1 MKRLKVCA
9 GLSFQHLFCLSG
21 GDEQNSRR
29 WSKQESQQAHPVDI
43 NLEPL
48 SPHIHTHTHCVPV
61 HKTNGEINL
70 KNIFAR
76 TMLLFTAWIYKRVS
90 IYYLLHV
97 SKWFSIITLNHVFK
111 DTLDSEEAE
120 WASETVPNRK
130 WPTAYYLNI
139 IPNVSHLC
147 CSSFMG
153 REVTQVSCFFSYFC
167 SHKVRNYDHFVCVHV
182 SGLYVGGLN
191 GSVKYTAQR

>member
-1 MKRLKVCA
+1 MHWNNLLNIRRKVCA

-21 GDEQNSRR
+21 GDEQNSHR
-29 WSKQESQQAHPVDI
+29 WSKPESQQAHPVDI

-61 HKTNGEINL
+61 HKNKWAKKIERIFLLGLCFYLLHAFINV
-70 KNIFAR
+70 
-76 TMLLFTAWIYKRVS
+76 VS

-111 DTLDSEEAE
+111 VMLDSEEAE

-130 WPTAYYLNI
+130 WPTAYYLHL
-139 IPNVSHLC
+139 IPNVSHRC

-153 REVTQVSCFFSYFC
+153 KEHR
-167 SHKVRNYDHFVCVHV
+167 
-182 SGLYVGGLN
+182 
-191 GSVKYTAQR
+191 TAVFLLLLLS